1 MQGTESIRVGS
12 NRFLK
17 MKNYFNDV
25 DVLGVRESPG
35 WIMRMLYAVD
45 VMDVMG
51 RRVSGIGVRLFY
63 NQSLWRPA
71 ARPLAMRSMK
81 TVPVKLEN

>member
-12 NRFLK
+12 NRFLE
-17 MKNYFNDV
+17 MKNYFNDA
-25 DVLGVRESPG
+25 DVLGARESPG
-35 WIMRMLYAVD
+35 GTMRMLYAVD

-63 NQSLWRPA
+63 NQSL
-71 ARPLAMRSMK
+71 
-81 TVPVKLEN
+81 